1 MVGSN
6 LVFYKMSKPNDA
18 ENFQKVGI
26 VSTYIKDIWI
36 VPYFNITWNL
46 ENHWEGNTT

>member
-6 LVFYKMSKPNDA
+6 FIFHKISKPNDVK
-18 ENFQKVGI
+18 NFQKVGI
-26 VSTYIKDIWI
+26 VDTYIKDI